1 MQIDYEELLRK
12 KIKIMLKGQQRDY
25 MIYFLHLGVHFMS
38 LEQFK
43 PETSNWHK
51 DGPRGVPI
59 KENKK

>member
-43 PETSNWHK
+43 PETSN
-51 DGPRGVPI
+51 
-59 KENKK
+59 